1 MFPPSTF
8 PTISLGAPANLVS
21 TTTSSRQQS
30 PPPPPPPADVNSV
43 LTAIRNSTSHQNS
56 IRHPSEQLLQQWSD
70 SYLHHHSCNY
80 LTSLLYIIDWESSS
94 NNNSTTTIG
103 GVVEESS
110 RLMAAILFKNCIPKA
125 FSVPID
131 TLVEEL
137 TATSSTTSSDNET
150 TTAQQQQ
157 QLHVFIDQLT
167 QERNIIRQTLPKLL
181 FHGVRT
187 TNNDATLMLHLQ
199 LALSNIALFDFPT
212 GWPTLLEDL
221 MSVVQNGSLGVVGA
235 ATTATSCLDDDDAT
249 RRIVRIRAIKAL
261 RMCLSSIRHRRIVVP
276 KGRGGGRRGGGFGGG
291 GRQPQQQHPL
301 MDMRHLE
308 SLIGKAVHERKEVHR
323 MACRI
328 FNGLAEGIVQH
339 AQLAVTGG
347 CSSSSSSRVGQ
358 ERNDYAAW
366 QTECKLA
373 TQYIKCITEVIP
385 MLEVEQVHSDPRVP
399 VIRSLLDNL
408 TQISQAVKSYPF
420 VSIPSILQGVSSI
433 QQEMTIQMDKLYRAT
448 LTCGLNSMKYQ
459 PQLFASQIPTV
470 LPSVVEPILTL
481 DEAVLQIMP
490 VKRLIIMT
498 SFIQMVLQ
506 CALYDER
513 RKDRLGGNNAVLSM
527 LMGRKGGGAGGNDES
542 GDGSNPN
549 NDPAVIAARETVSAL
564 LAEGTIERLIECI
577 VGKFLMLHPDEVE
590 EWESDP
596 EGRYETD
603 LAEEAILDAASPR
616 HCGGALLMTLM
627 NVETD
632 RVAKT
637 LLDLTQRVFQQLPQ
651 DDVNS
656 MLSREACYRA
666 LELCHNSMIATGK
679 RRLNF
684 SDWFQAELLPI
695 LRTELT
701 ENNPVA
707 MRAMQARAVT
717 LTKAYARSL
726 KGEEFDAAFQAIA
739 KLMAAPDL
747 VTALCASRCID
758 YLAILSVQERESG
771 EDSPQLLAVRNH
783 SVFALGNAF
792 ALANRAESE
801 ECLRVI
807 LMCVSALVEAN
818 GVYLEPVLQAIAEQL
833 PPLWERAGDSV
844 PIHSCLLSVLTH
856 LIMKMGYSTVENSH
870 VQAVL
875 FPLLDYCTDISVV
888 NRAETLLE
896 DGLRLWLVTLLS
908 SRVAT
913 MGPKLTSMLPR
924 LHLILRSGLEPHL
937 SLKVL
942 QFNSILLGKQVVE
955 PLGDFLR
962 ELLVTLTSRVHVKAN
977 ASGDEMEEDGGN
989 SGGSSK
995 EKDVGTMRDAI
1006 AALSYAEVL
1015 MQVFPDLGYSISSP
1029 AISKVMSFISSGCED
1044 GQRLSVTIPL
1054 LEVALSSFGRLIWIN
1069 PIAFD
1074 EIFTQYNVDPS
1085 QRDVKVAALVKTWLG
1100 VVTSVSLATMIS
1112 KKAQTIRFI
1121 DQKGAALS
1129 LCSAICR
1136 SPTLARVAGAD
1147 IVEFT
1152 RQLLEVES
1160 RGNISTEALV
1170 EAACGATRQVVGDG
1184 PLGDAAHMT
1193 AEMLK
1198 LDPLL
1203 SVSLKEAL
1211 DNAEKAVAMSS
1222 SQQSIM

>member
-8 PTISLGAPANLVS
+8 PTMSLGSPANLTS
-21 TTTSSRQQS
+21 NTTPSQQQ
-30 PPPPPPPADVNSV
+30 PPPPPANVNSV
-43 LTAIRNSTSHQNS
+43 LTAIRNSSSPNNT
-56 IRHPSEQLLQQWSD
+56 IRHPSERVLQQWSD
-70 SYLHHHSCNY
+70 SYLHHYACNY
-80 LTSLLYIIDWESSS
+80 LTSLLYIIDWESSTAG
-94 NNNSTTTIG
+94 NAA

-110 RLMAAILFKNCIPKA
+110 RLMAAILFKNCVPKA

-131 TLVEEL
+131 SLLEEI
-137 TATSSTTSSDNET
+137 TTNDNDT
-150 TTAQQQQ
+150 NA
-157 QLHVFIDQLT
+157 LRVFIDQLRH
-167 QERNIIRQTLPKLL
+167 ERNVIRQTLPNLL
-181 FHGVRT
+181 FRGART
-187 TNNDATLMLHLQ
+187 DSSNNNDKTLMLHLQ

-212 GWPTLLEDL
+212 GWPTLLEEL
-221 MSVVQNGSLGVVGA
+221 MHVVKNGSGGA
-235 ATTATSCLDDDDAT
+235 TAIRGDNDTGMIM
-249 RRIVRIRAIKAL
+249 IVRVRAIQAL
-261 RMCLSSIRHRRIVVP
+261 RMCLSSIRHRKIVVQ
-276 KGRGGGRRGGGFGGG
+276 KGRGGGRRGGG
-291 GRQPQQQHPL
+291 GRQQQQHPM

-308 SLIGKAVHERKEVHR
+308 SMIGKAVHERKEVHR
-323 MACRI
+323 MACNI
-328 FNGLAEGIVQH
+328 FDGLAEGIVQH

-347 CSSSSSSRVGQ
+347 SSSSGVGQ
-358 ERNDYAAW
+358 EGDATCTAW
-366 QTECKLA
+366 QMECKLA
-373 TQYIKCITEVIP
+373 TQYIKCMTEVIP
-385 MLEVEQVHSDPRVP
+385 MLEIEQVVHSDPRVP
-399 VIRSLLDNL
+399 AVRSLLDNL
-408 TQISQAVKSYPF
+408 TQICEAVKAYPF
-420 VSIPSILQGVSSI
+420 GSTPSTLMGVSSI

-448 LTCGLNSMKYQ
+448 LTCCMNSMKYQ
-459 PQLFASQIPTV
+459 PQLFATQITAV

-481 DEAVLQIMP
+481 DEAVLQSMP
-490 VKRLIIMT
+490 VKRLIVMT

-513 RKDRLGGNNAVLSM
+513 RKDRLGSKNAVLSM
-527 LMGRKGGGAGGNDES
+527 LMGRKGGGSGNDES

-549 NDPAVIAARETVSAL
+549 NDPAVIAARETVTAL

-603 LAEEAILDAASPR
+603 LAEEAMLDAASPR

-666 LELCHNSMIATGK
+666 LELCHNSMIAKGK

-695 LRTELT
+695 LQTELA
-701 ENNPVA
+701 ENSPVA

-717 LTKAYARSL
+717 LTQAYACSL
-726 KGEEFDAAFQAIA
+726 KGEEFDAAFQSIA

-771 EDSPQLLAVRNH
+771 EDSPQLLAVRSH

-856 LIMKMGYSTVENSH
+856 LIMKMGYSTVENCH

-875 FPLLDYCTDISVV
+875 FPLLDYCTDINVV

-913 MGPKLTSMLPR
+913 MGSKLTSMLPR
-924 LHLILRSGLEPHL
+924 LEMILRSGLEPHL

-955 PLGDFLR
+955 PLADFLR
-962 ELLVTLTSRVHVKAN
+962 ELLVTLTSRVHVKAKGN
-977 ASGDEMEEDGGN
+977 GDEMEDDGGN
-989 SGGSSK
+989 GGVGSK

-1006 AALSYAEVL
+1006 AALSFADIL
-1015 MQVFPDLGYSISSP
+1015 MQLFPDLGYNISSP
-1029 AISKVMSFISSGCED
+1029 SIGKVISYICSGSEN
-1044 GQRLSVTIPL
+1044 GQRLSVTMPL
-1054 LEVALSSFGRLIWIN
+1054 LEVSLSAFGRMVWIN
-1069 PIAFD
+1069 PNSFD
-1074 EIFTQYNVDPS
+1074 EVFTQQNADPS
-1085 QRDVKVAALVKTWLG
+1085 QREMKIVALVKTWLG

-1121 DQKGAALS
+1121 DQKGTALS

-1136 SPTLARVAGAD
+1136 SPTLSRVAGAD

-1152 RQLLEVES
+1152 RQLLEVEA
-1160 RGNISTEALV
+1160 RGNISTETIV
-1170 EAACGATRQVVGDG
+1170 EVACGATRQVVGDG
-1184 PLGDAAHMT
+1184 PLGDAANMT

-1203 SVSLKEAL
+1203 TVSLKEAL

-1222 SQQSIM
+1222 SQNSIM

>member
-1 MFPPSTF
+1 M
-8 PTISLGAPANLVS
+8 SLGSPANLTS
-21 TTTSSRQQS
+21 NTSSQQQQ
-30 PPPPPPPADVNSV
+30 PHAPPPANVNSV
-43 LTAIRNSTSHQNS
+43 LTAIRNSSSPNNT
-56 IRHPSEQLLQQWSD
+56 IRHPSERVLQQWSD
-70 SYLHHHSCNY
+70 TYLHHHTCNY
-80 LTSLLYIIDWESSS
+80 LTSLLYIIDWESSTAGGG
-94 NNNSTTTIG
+94 NAG

-110 RLMAAILFKNCIPKA
+110 RLMAAILFKNCVPKA

-131 TLVEEL
+131 SLLEEITTNDND
-137 TATSSTTSSDNET
+137 TA
-150 TTAQQQQ
+150 A
-157 QLHVFIDQLT
+157 LRVFIDQLRH
-167 QERNIIRQTLPKLL
+167 ERNVIRQTLPNLL
-181 FHGVRT
+181 FRART
-187 TNNDATLMLHLQ
+187 DINNYDKTLMLHLQ

-212 GWPTLLEDL
+212 GWPTLLEEL
-221 MSVVQNGSLGVVGA
+221 MHVVKNGSGGGGA
-235 ATTATSCLDDDDAT
+235 TAIRGDNDTGMIM
-249 RRIVRIRAIKAL
+249 IVRVRAIQAL
-261 RMCLSSIRHRRIVVP
+261 RMCLSSIRHRKIVVQ
-276 KGRGGGRRGGGFGGG
+276 KGRGRRGGG
-291 GRQPQQQHPL
+291 RQQQQHPM

-308 SLIGKAVHERKEVHR
+308 SMIGKAVHERKEVHR
-323 MACRI
+323 MACNI
-328 FNGLAEGIVQH
+328 FDGLAEGIVQH

-347 CSSSSSSRVGQ
+347 SSSSGVGQ
-358 ERNDYAAW
+358 EGDATCTAW
-366 QTECKLA
+366 QMECKLA
-373 TQYIKCITEVIP
+373 TQYIKCMTEVIP
-385 MLEVEQVHSDPRVP
+385 MLEIEQVVHSDPRVP
-399 VIRSLLDNL
+399 AVRSLLDNL
-408 TQISQAVKSYPF
+408 TQICEAVKAYPF
-420 VSIPSILQGVSSI
+420 VLTPSTLMGVSSI

-448 LTCGLNSMKYQ
+448 LTCCMSSMKYQ
-459 PQLFASQIPTV
+459 PQLFATQITAV

-481 DEAVLQIMP
+481 DEAVLQSMP
-490 VKRLIIMT
+490 VKRLIVMT

-513 RKDRLGGNNAVLSM
+513 RKDRLGSKNAVLSM
-527 LMGRKGGGAGGNDES
+527 LMGRKGGGSGNDES

-549 NDPAVIAARETVSAL
+549 NDPAVIAARETVTAL

-603 LAEEAILDAASPR
+603 LAEEAMLDAASPR

-666 LELCHNSMIATGK
+666 LELCHNSMIAKGK

-684 SDWFQAELLPI
+684 SEWFQAELLPI
-695 LRTELT
+695 LQTELA
-701 ENNPVA
+701 ENSPVA

-717 LTKAYARSL
+717 LTQAYALSL
-726 KGEEFDAAFQAIA
+726 KGEEFDAAFQSIA

-771 EDSPQLLAVRNH
+771 EDSPQLLAVRSH

-875 FPLLDYCTDISVV
+875 FPLLDYCTDINVV

-913 MGPKLTSMLPR
+913 MGSKLTSMLPR
-924 LHLILRSGLEPHL
+924 LEMILRSGLEPHL

-962 ELLVTLTSRVHVKAN
+962 ELLVTLTSRVHVKAKGN
-977 ASGDEMEEDGGN
+977 GDEMEDDGGN
-989 SGGSSK
+989 GGVGSK

-1006 AALSYAEVL
+1006 AALSFADIL
-1015 MQVFPDLGYSISSP
+1015 MQLFPDLGYNISSP
-1029 AISKVMSFISSGCED
+1029 AIGKVISYICSGSEN
-1044 GQRLSVTIPL
+1044 GQRLSVTMPL
-1054 LEVALSSFGRLIWIN
+1054 LEVTLSAFGRMVWIN
-1069 PIAFD
+1069 PNSFD
-1074 EIFTQYNVDPS
+1074 EVFTQQNADPS
-1085 QRDVKVAALVKTWLG
+1085 QREMKIVALVKTWLG

-1121 DQKGAALS
+1121 DQKGTALS

-1136 SPTLARVAGAD
+1136 SPTLSRVAGAD

-1152 RQLLEVES
+1152 RQLLEVEA
-1160 RGNISTEALV
+1160 RGNISTETIV
-1170 EAACGATRQVVGDG
+1170 EVACGATRQVVGDG
-1184 PLGDAAHMT
+1184 PLGDAANMT

-1203 SVSLKEAL
+1203 TVSLKEAL

-1222 SQQSIM
+1222 SQNSIM

>member
-1 MFPPSTF
+1 M
-8 PTISLGAPANLVS
+8 SLGSPANL
-21 TTTSSRQQS
+21 TSNTPSQQQQQ
-30 PPPPPPPADVNSV
+30 PPPPAANVNSV
-43 LTAIRNSTSHQNS
+43 LTAIRNSSSPNNT
-56 IRHPSEQLLQQWSD
+56 IRHPSERVLQQWSD
-70 SYLHHHSCNY
+70 SYLHHHTCNY
-80 LTSLLYIIDWESSS
+80 LTSLLYIIDWESS
-94 NNNSTTTIG
+94 TAAGAG

-110 RLMAAILFKNCIPKA
+110 RLMAAILFKNCVPKA

-131 TLVEEL
+131 SLLEEITNDND
-137 TATSSTTSSDNET
+137 TA
-150 TTAQQQQ
+150 A
-157 QLHVFIDQLT
+157 LRVFIDQLRH
-167 QERNIIRQTLPKLL
+167 ERNVIRQTLPNLL
-181 FHGVRT
+181 FRGART
-187 TNNDATLMLHLQ
+187 DSNNNNNNDKTLMLHLQ

-212 GWPTLLEDL
+212 GWPTLLEEL
-221 MSVVQNGSLGVVGA
+221 MHVVKNGSGA
-235 ATTATSCLDDDDAT
+235 TAIIGGDDTTGMMM
-249 RRIVRIRAIKAL
+249 IVRVRAIQAL
-261 RMCLSSIRHRRIVVP
+261 RMCLSSIRHRKIVVQ
-276 KGRGGGRRGGGFGGG
+276 KGRGGGRRGG
-291 GRQPQQQHPL
+291 RQQQQQHPM

-308 SLIGKAVHERKEVHR
+308 SMIGKAVHERKEVHR
-323 MACRI
+323 MACNI
-328 FNGLAEGIVQH
+328 FDGLAEGIIQH

-347 CSSSSSSRVGQ
+347 SSSSSSSGVGQ
-358 ERNDYAAW
+358 EGDATCTAW
-366 QTECKLA
+366 QMECKLA
-373 TQYIKCITEVIP
+373 TQYIKCMTEVIP
-385 MLEVEQVHSDPRVP
+385 MLEIEQVVHSDPRVAA
-399 VIRSLLDNL
+399 VRSLLDNL
-408 TQISQAVKSYPF
+408 TQICQAVKAYPF
-420 VSIPSILQGVSSI
+420 VLTPSTLMGVSSSI
-433 QQEMTIQMDKLYRAT
+433 QQQEMTIQMDKLYRAT
-448 LTCGLNSMKYQ
+448 LTCCMNSMKYQ
-459 PQLFASQIPTV
+459 PQLFATQITAV

-481 DEAVLQIMP
+481 DESVLQSMP
-490 VKRLIIMT
+490 VKRLIVMT

-513 RKDRLGGNNAVLSM
+513 RKDRLGSKNAVLSM

-549 NDPAVIAARETVSAL
+549 NDPAVIAARETVTAL

-603 LAEEAILDAASPR
+603 LAEEAMLDAASPR

-666 LELCHNSMIATGK
+666 LELCHNSMIAKGK

-695 LRTELT
+695 LQTELA
-701 ENNPVA
+701 ENSPVA

-717 LTKAYARSL
+717 LTQAYSRSL
-726 KGEEFDAAFQAIA
+726 KGEEFDAAFQSIA

-771 EDSPQLLAVRNH
+771 EDSPQLLAVRSH

-792 ALANRAESE
+792 VLANRAESE

-875 FPLLDYCTDISVV
+875 FPLLDYCTDINVV

-908 SRVAT
+908 SRVPT
-913 MGPKLTSMLPR
+913 MGSKLTSMLPR
-924 LHLILRSGLEPHL
+924 LEMIL
-937 SLKVL
+937 
-942 QFNSILLGKQVVE
+942 
-955 PLGDFLR
+955 
-962 ELLVTLTSRVHVKAN
+962 
-977 ASGDEMEEDGGN
+977 
-989 SGGSSK
+989 
-995 EKDVGTMRDAI
+995 
-1006 AALSYAEVL
+1006 
-1015 MQVFPDLGYSISSP
+1015 
-1029 AISKVMSFISSGCED
+1029 
-1044 GQRLSVTIPL
+1044 
-1054 LEVALSSFGRLIWIN
+1054 
-1069 PIAFD
+1069 
-1074 EIFTQYNVDPS
+1074 
-1085 QRDVKVAALVKTWLG
+1085 
-1100 VVTSVSLATMIS
+1100 
-1112 KKAQTIRFI
+1112 
-1121 DQKGAALS
+1121 
-1129 LCSAICR
+1129 
-1136 SPTLARVAGAD
+1136 
-1147 IVEFT
+1147 
-1152 RQLLEVES
+1152 
-1160 RGNISTEALV
+1160 
-1170 EAACGATRQVVGDG
+1170 
-1184 PLGDAAHMT
+1184 
-1193 AEMLK
+1193 
-1198 LDPLL
+1198 
-1203 SVSLKEAL
+1203 
-1211 DNAEKAVAMSS
+1211 
-1222 SQQSIM
+1222 

>member
-1 MFPPSTF
+1 
-8 PTISLGAPANLVS
+8 
-21 TTTSSRQQS
+21 
-30 PPPPPPPADVNSV
+30 
-43 LTAIRNSTSHQNS
+43 
-56 IRHPSEQLLQQWSD
+56 
-70 SYLHHHSCNY
+70 
-80 LTSLLYIIDWESSS
+80 
-94 NNNSTTTIG
+94 
-103 GVVEESS
+103 VEESS
-110 RLMAAILFKNCIPKA
+110 RLMAAILFKNCVPKA

-131 TLVEEL
+131 SLLEGI
-137 TATSSTTSSDNET
+137 TTNDNDT
-150 TTAQQQQ
+150 NA
-157 QLHVFIDQLT
+157 LRVFIDQLRH
-167 QERNIIRQTLPKLL
+167 ERNVIRQTLPNLL
-181 FHGVRT
+181 FRART
-187 TNNDATLMLHLQ
+187 DNNSSNNDKTLMLHLQ

-212 GWPTLLEDL
+212 GWPTLLEEL
-221 MSVVQNGSLGVVGA
+221 MHVVKNGSGGGGA
-235 ATTATSCLDDDDAT
+235 TAIRGDDT
-249 RRIVRIRAIKAL
+249 GMMMIVRVRAIQAL
-261 RMCLSSIRHRRIVVP
+261 RMCLSSIRHRKIVVQ
-276 KGRGGGRRGGGFGGG
+276 KGRGGGRRGGG
-291 GRQPQQQHPL
+291 GRQQQQHPM

-308 SLIGKAVHERKEVHR
+308 SMIGKAVHERKEVHR
-323 MACRI
+323 MACNI

-347 CSSSSSSRVGQ
+347 SSSSGVGQ
-358 ERNDYAAW
+358 EGDATCTAW
-366 QTECKLA
+366 QMECKLA
-373 TQYIKCITEVIP
+373 TQYIKCMTEVIP
-385 MLEVEQVHSDPRVP
+385 MLEIEQVVHSDPRVP
-399 VIRSLLDNL
+399 AVRSLLDNL
-408 TQISQAVKSYPF
+408 TQICQAVKAYPF
-420 VSIPSILQGVSSI
+420 VSTPSTLMGVSSI
-433 QQEMTIQMDKLYRAT
+433 HQQEMTIQMDKLYRAT
-448 LTCGLNSMKYQ
+448 LTCCMNSMKYQ
-459 PQLFASQIPTV
+459 PQLFATQITAV

-481 DEAVLQIMP
+481 DEAVLQSMP
-490 VKRLIIMT
+490 VKRLIVMT

-513 RKDRLGGNNAVLSM
+513 RKDRLGSKNAVLSM
-527 LMGRKGGGAGGNDES
+527 LMGRKGGGSGNDES

-549 NDPAVIAARETVSAL
+549 NDPAVIAARETVTAL

-603 LAEEAILDAASPR
+603 LAEEAMLDAASPR

-666 LELCHNSMIATGK
+666 LELCHNSMIAKGK

-695 LRTELT
+695 LQTELA
-701 ENNPVA
+701 ENSPVA

-717 LTKAYARSL
+717 LTQAYALSL
-726 KGEEFDAAFQAIA
+726 KGEEFDAAFQSIA

-771 EDSPQLLAVRNH
+771 EDSPQLLAVRSH

-875 FPLLDYCTDISVV
+875 FPLLDYCTDINVV

-913 MGPKLTSMLPR
+913 MGSKLTSMLPR
-924 LHLILRSGLEPHL
+924 LEMILRSGLEPHL

-962 ELLVTLTSRVHVKAN
+962 ELLVTLTSRVHVKAKGN
-977 ASGDEMEEDGGN
+977 GDEMEDDGGN
-989 SGGSSK
+989 GGVGSK

-1006 AALSYAEVL
+1006 AALSFADIL
-1015 MQVFPDLGYSISSP
+1015 MQLFPDLGYNISSP
-1029 AISKVMSFISSGCED
+1029 AIGKVISYICSGSEN
-1044 GQRLSVTIPL
+1044 GQRLSVTMPL
-1054 LEVALSSFGRLIWIN
+1054 LEVTLSAFGRMVWIN
-1069 PIAFD
+1069 PNSF
-1074 EIFTQYNVDPS
+1074 EEVFTQQNTDPS
-1085 QRDVKVAALVKTWLG
+1085 QREMKIVALVKTWLG

-1136 SPTLARVAGAD
+1136 SPTLSRVAGAD

-1152 RQLLEVES
+1152 RQLLEVEV
-1160 RGNISTEALV
+1160 RGNISTETIV
-1170 EAACGATRQVVGDG
+1170 EVACGATRQVVGDG
-1184 PLGDAAHMT
+1184 PLGDAASMT

-1203 SVSLKEAL
+1203 TVSLKEAL

-1222 SQQSIM
+1222 SQNSIM

>member
-1 MFPPSTF
+1 
-8 PTISLGAPANLVS
+8 
-21 TTTSSRQQS
+21 
-30 PPPPPPPADVNSV
+30 
-43 LTAIRNSTSHQNS
+43 
-56 IRHPSEQLLQQWSD
+56 
-70 SYLHHHSCNY
+70 
-80 LTSLLYIIDWESSS
+80 
-94 NNNSTTTIG
+94 
-103 GVVEESS
+103 
-110 RLMAAILFKNCIPKA
+110 
-125 FSVPID
+125 
-131 TLVEEL
+131 
-137 TATSSTTSSDNET
+137 
-150 TTAQQQQ
+150 
-157 QLHVFIDQLT
+157 
-167 QERNIIRQTLPKLL
+167 
-181 FHGVRT
+181 
-187 TNNDATLMLHLQ
+187 
-199 LALSNIALFDFPT
+199 
-212 GWPTLLEDL
+212 
-221 MSVVQNGSLGVVGA
+221 
-235 ATTATSCLDDDDAT
+235 
-249 RRIVRIRAIKAL
+249 
-261 RMCLSSIRHRRIVVP
+261 
-276 KGRGGGRRGGGFGGG
+276 
-291 GRQPQQQHPL
+291 
-301 MDMRHLE
+301 
-308 SLIGKAVHERKEVHR
+308 
-323 MACRI
+323 
-328 FNGLAEGIVQH
+328 
-339 AQLAVTGG
+339 
-347 CSSSSSSRVGQ
+347 
-358 ERNDYAAW
+358 
-366 QTECKLA
+366 
-373 TQYIKCITEVIP
+373 
-385 MLEVEQVHSDPRVP
+385 
-399 VIRSLLDNL
+399 
-408 TQISQAVKSYPF
+408 
-420 VSIPSILQGVSSI
+420 
-433 QQEMTIQMDKLYRAT
+433 
-448 LTCGLNSMKYQ
+448 
-459 PQLFASQIPTV
+459 
-470 LPSVVEPILTL
+470 
-481 DEAVLQIMP
+481 
-490 VKRLIIMT
+490 
-498 SFIQMVLQ
+498 
-506 CALYDER
+506 
-513 RKDRLGGNNAVLSM
+513 
-527 LMGRKGGGAGGNDES
+527 
-542 GDGSNPN
+542 
-549 NDPAVIAARETVSAL
+549 
-564 LAEGTIERLIECI
+564 
-577 VGKFLMLHPDEVE
+577 MLHPDEVE

-603 LAEEAILDAASPR
+603 LAEEAILDSASPR

-627 NVETD
+627 SVETD

-651 DDVNS
+651 NDVNS

-666 LELCHNSMIATGK
+666 LELCHNSMVAKGK

-695 LRTELT
+695 LRTELA

-717 LTKAYARSL
+717 LTQAYARSL
-726 KGEEFDAAFQAIA
+726 KGEEFDAAFQSIA
-739 KLMAAPDL
+739 KLMATPDL

-771 EDSPQLLAVRNH
+771 EDSPQLLAVRSH

-792 ALANRAESE
+792 ALANRADSE

-875 FPLLDYCTDISVV
+875 FPLLDYCTDINVV

-913 MGPKLTSMLPR
+913 MGSKLTSMLPR
-924 LHLILRSGLEPHL
+924 LEMILRSGLEPHL

-955 PLGDFLR
+955 PLGEFLR
-962 ELLVTLTSRVHVKAN
+962 EMLVTLTSRVHVKAK
-977 ASGDEMEEDGGN
+977 ASGDEMEDDGDN
-989 SGGSSK
+989 NGGSSK

-1006 AALSYAEVL
+1006 AALSFADIL
-1015 MQVFPDLGYSISSP
+1015 MQVFPDLGFSISSP
-1029 AISKVMSFISSGCED
+1029 AIGKVISFICSGGED

-1054 LEVALSSFGRLIWIN
+1054 LEVALSAFGRMVWIN
-1069 PIAFD
+1069 PNSFD
-1074 EIFTQYNVDPS
+1074 EIFTQPTVDPS
-1085 QRDVKVAALVKTWLG
+1085 QQQDVKVAALVKTWLG

-1121 DQKGAALS
+1121 DQKGTALS

-1152 RQLLEVES
+1152 RQLLEVEA

-1184 PLGDAAHMT
+1184 PLGDAANMT

-1211 DNAEKAVAMSS
+1211 DNAEKAVTMSRS
-1222 SQQSIM
+1222 QQQQSIM

>member
-1 MFPPSTF
+1 MT
-8 PTISLGAPANLVS
+8 
-21 TTTSSRQQS
+21 
-30 PPPPPPPADVNSV
+30 
-43 LTAIRNSTSHQNS
+43 
-56 IRHPSEQLLQQWSD
+56 
-70 SYLHHHSCNY
+70 
-80 LTSLLYIIDWESSS
+80 
-94 NNNSTTTIG
+94 
-103 GVVEESS
+103 
-110 RLMAAILFKNCIPKA
+110 
-125 FSVPID
+125 
-131 TLVEEL
+131 EL
-137 TATSSTTSSDNET
+137 
-150 TTAQQQQ
+150 
-157 QLHVFIDQLT
+157 
-167 QERNIIRQTLPKLL
+167 
-181 FHGVRT
+181 
-187 TNNDATLMLHLQ
+187 
-199 LALSNIALFDFPT
+199 
-212 GWPTLLEDL
+212 
-221 MSVVQNGSLGVVGA
+221 
-235 ATTATSCLDDDDAT
+235 
-249 RRIVRIRAIKAL
+249 
-261 RMCLSSIRHRRIVVP
+261 
-276 KGRGGGRRGGGFGGG
+276 
-291 GRQPQQQHPL
+291 
-301 MDMRHLE
+301 
-308 SLIGKAVHERKEVHR
+308 
-323 MACRI
+323 
-328 FNGLAEGIVQH
+328 
-339 AQLAVTGG
+339 
-347 CSSSSSSRVGQ
+347 
-358 ERNDYAAW
+358 
-366 QTECKLA
+366 
-373 TQYIKCITEVIP
+373 IP
-385 MLEVEQVHSDPRVP
+385 MLEVEQIHSDPRVP
-399 VIRSLLDNL
+399 AIRSLLDNV
-408 TQISQAVKSYPF
+408 TQICQAVKPYPF
-420 VSIPSILQGVSSI
+420 VSIPSSLLGVSSI
-433 QQEMTIQMDKLYRAT
+433 PQEMTIQMDKLYRAT
-448 LTCGLNSMKYQ
+448 LTCCINSMKFQ
-459 PQLFASQIPTV
+459 PQLFANQISTV
-470 LPSVVEPILTL
+470 LPSVVEPILMM
-481 DEAVLQIMP
+481 EEGVLQSMP

-506 CALYDER
+506 CALYDVR
-513 RKDRLGGNNAVLSM
+513 RKDRLGGKNAVLSM
-527 LMGRKGGGAGGNDES
+527 LMGRKGGGVGAGNDERD
-542 GDGSNPN
+542 DGSNPN
-549 NDPAVIAARETVSAL
+549 NDPAVIAARETVTAL

-577 VGKFLMLHPDEVE
+577 VGKFLMLHPEEVE

-651 DDVNS
+651 NDVNS

-666 LELCHNSMIATGK
+666 LELCHNSMIAKGK

-695 LRTELT
+695 LQTELA

-717 LTKAYARSL
+717 LTQAYARSL
-726 KGEEFDAAFQAIA
+726 KGEEFDAAFQSIA

-771 EDSPQLLAVRNH
+771 EDSPQLLAVRSH

-913 MGPKLTSMLPR
+913 MGSKLTSMLPR
-924 LHLILRSGLEPHL
+924 LEMILRSCLEPHL

-955 PLGDFLR
+955 PLGEFLR
-962 ELLVTLTSRVHVKAN
+962 EMLVTLTSRVHVKEK
-977 ASGDEMEEDGGN
+977 ASGDEMEDDGGN
-989 SGGSSK
+989 SGGNSK
-995 EKDVGTMRDAI
+995 ETDVGTMRDAI
-1006 AALSYAEVL
+1006 AALGFADIL
-1015 MQVFPDLGYSISSP
+1015 MQVFPDIGFSISSP
-1029 AISKVMSFISSGCED
+1029 AIGKVMSFICSGGQD
-1044 GQRLSVTIPL
+1044 GQRLSLTIPL
-1054 LEVALSSFGRLIWIN
+1054 LEVALSAFGRMVWIN
-1069 PIAFD
+1069 PNSFD
-1074 EIFTQYNVDPS
+1074 EIFTQTAVDPP
-1085 QRDVKVAALVKTWLG
+1085 QQQQQQQDVKVAALVKTWLG
-1100 VVTSVSLATMIS
+1100 VVTSVSLTTMIS

-1136 SPTLARVAGAD
+1136 SPTLARVAGPD

-1152 RQLLEVES
+1152 RQLLEVEA

-1184 PLGDAAHMT
+1184 PLGDAANMT

-1211 DNAEKAVAMSS
+1211 DNAEKAVTMSRS
-1222 SQQSIM
+1222 LSQQQSIM

>member
-1 MFPPSTF
+1 M
-8 PTISLGAPANLVS
+8 SLGSPANL
-21 TTTSSRQQS
+21 TSPSQQQQ
-30 PPPPPPPADVNSV
+30 PPPPPPANVNSV
-43 LTAIRNSTSHQNS
+43 LTAIRNSSSPNNT
-56 IRHPSEQLLQQWSD
+56 IRHPSERVLQQWSD
-70 SYLHHHSCNY
+70 SYLHHHTCNY
-80 LTSLLYIIDWESSS
+80 LTSLLYIIDWESS
-94 NNNSTTTIG
+94 TAG
-103 GVVEESS
+103 AGVVEESS
-110 RLMAAILFKNCIPKA
+110 RLMAAILFKNCVPKA

-131 TLVEEL
+131 SLLEEVTTNEND
-137 TATSSTTSSDNET
+137 TA
-150 TTAQQQQ
+150 A
-157 QLHVFIDQLT
+157 LRVFIDQLRH
-167 QERNIIRQTLPKLL
+167 ERNVIRQTLPNLL
-181 FHGVRT
+181 FRART
-187 TNNDATLMLHLQ
+187 DNSNNNDKTLMLHLQ

-212 GWPTLLEDL
+212 GWPTLLEEL
-221 MSVVQNGSLGVVGA
+221 MHVVKNGSGGGGA
-235 ATTATSCLDDDDAT
+235 TAIGGGDDTTGMMM
-249 RRIVRIRAIKAL
+249 IVRVRAIQAL
-261 RMCLSSIRHRRIVVP
+261 RMCLSSIRHRKIVVQ
-276 KGRGGGRRGGGFGGG
+276 KGRGGGRRGG
-291 GRQPQQQHPL
+291 RQQQQHPM

-308 SLIGKAVHERKEVHR
+308 SMIGKAVHERKEVHR
-323 MACRI
+323 MACNI
-328 FNGLAEGIVQH
+328 FDGLAEGIVQH

-347 CSSSSSSRVGQ
+347 SSSSGVGQ
-358 ERNDYAAW
+358 EGDAACTAW
-366 QTECKLA
+366 QMECKLA
-373 TQYIKCITEVIP
+373 TQYIKCMTEVIP
-385 MLEVEQVHSDPRVP
+385 MLEIEQVVHSDPRVP
-399 VIRSLLDNL
+399 AVRSLLDNL
-408 TQISQAVKSYPF
+408 TQICQAVKAYPF
-420 VSIPSILQGVSSI
+420 VSTPSTLMGVSSSI
-433 QQEMTIQMDKLYRAT
+433 KQEMTMQMDKLYRAT
-448 LTCGLNSMKYQ
+448 LTCCMNSMKYQ
-459 PQLFASQIPTV
+459 PQLFATQITAV

-481 DEAVLQIMP
+481 DEAVLQSMP
-490 VKRLIIMT
+490 VKRLIVMT
-498 SFIQMVLQ
+498 SFIQMVLR

-513 RKDRLGGNNAVLSM
+513 RKDRLGNKNAVLSM
-527 LMGRKGGGAGGNDES
+527 LMGRKGGGGGGNDES

-549 NDPAVIAARETVSAL
+549 NDPAVIAARETVTAL

-603 LAEEAILDAASPR
+603 LAEEAMLDAASPR

-666 LELCHNSMIATGK
+666 LELCHNSMIAKGK

-695 LRTELT
+695 LQTELAD
-701 ENNPVA
+701 NSPVA

-717 LTKAYARSL
+717 LTQAYSRSL
-726 KGEEFDAAFQAIA
+726 KGEEFDAAFQSIA

-771 EDSPQLLAVRNH
+771 EDSPQLLAVRSH

-875 FPLLDYCTDISVV
+875 FPLLDYCTDINVV

-913 MGPKLTSMLPR
+913 MGSKLTSMLPR
-924 LHLILRSGLEPHL
+924 LEMILRSGLEPHL

-962 ELLVTLTSRVHVKAN
+962 ELLVTLTSRVHVKAKGN
-977 ASGDEMEEDGGN
+977 SDEMEDDGGN
-989 SGGSSK
+989 GGVGSK

-1006 AALSYAEVL
+1006 AALSFADIL
-1015 MQVFPDLGYSISSP
+1015 MQLFPDLGYNISSP
-1029 AISKVMSFISSGCED
+1029 AIGKVISYICSGSEN
-1044 GQRLSVTIPL
+1044 GQRLSVTMPL
-1054 LEVALSSFGRLIWIN
+1054 LEVSLSAFGRMVWIN
-1069 PIAFD
+1069 PNSFD
-1074 EIFTQYNVDPS
+1074 EVFTQQNADPS
-1085 QRDVKVAALVKTWLG
+1085 QREMKIAALVKTWLG

-1136 SPTLARVAGAD
+1136 SPTLSRVAGAD

-1152 RQLLEVES
+1152 RQLLEVEA
-1160 RGNISTEALV
+1160 RGNISTESVV
-1170 EAACGATRQVVGDG
+1170 EVACGATRQVVGDG
-1184 PLGDAAHMT
+1184 PLGDAANMT

-1203 SVSLKEAL
+1203 TVSLKEAL

-1222 SQQSIM
+1222 SQNSIM